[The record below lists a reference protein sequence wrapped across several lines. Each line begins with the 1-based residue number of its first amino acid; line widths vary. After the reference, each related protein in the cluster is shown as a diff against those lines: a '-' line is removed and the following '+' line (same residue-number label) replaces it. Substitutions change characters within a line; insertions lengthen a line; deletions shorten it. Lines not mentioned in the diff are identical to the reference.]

1 MEAERTKKSRDMEAL
16 MMELTAI
23 RNRMK
28 EGIAA
33 NARHDVLQPRLMTAR
48 DEVLVSHSSNP
59 LPVSESERKRALL
72 AAAI

>member
-1 MEAERTKKSRDMEAL
+1 MEAERAKKSRDMEAL

-33 NARHDVLQPRLMTAR
+33 NARHDALQPRLLSSS
-48 DEVLVSHSSNP
+48 DEVMARFSFASTCLCM
-59 LPVSESERKRALL
+59 
-72 AAAI
+72 